1 MVSVSFSWPFR
12 LLWKR
17 GAQTLI
23 PILVILIVSG
33 TNRRKQIVIGRGAQP
48 RGGGVERMLPCV
60 SEASEEHFSCFLRG
74 MFINVMNF
82 LHSKLQDFVIHFVTF
97 YNFVLPV
104 LKQTFAL
111 YAITSMNWFCSY

>member
-23 PILVILIVSG
+23 PILVIVSG

-48 RGGGVERMLPCV
+48 RGGGGVERMLPCV